1 MPLNQNQFLKYLQKN
16 FSPKQK
22 ILISVSCGIDSTVLF
37 DLIYKS
43 QFFDL
48 KNIFYVFFD
57 HQKRVEGKYE
67 IDKFINY
74 YGINTKN
81 TFIKKLELGKNETSF
96 QNKARTAR
104 LQYII
109 KLSKLLDTD
118 EVFLG
123 HHLDD
128 FKESY
133 FIRKIQS
140 SNALGLSNIFNE
152 KFDKLN
158 IHRPLVT
165 YTKKQIKVYA
175 RKNNLIWFEDRSN
188 FELEYTR
195 NKVRYYFIINPK
207 FSKSIENDLKN
218 YNDLE
223 YLLNFNSSFFKRL
236 SKKRFEIRLQ
246 EFMRLNKT
254 LQTIAVQS
262 LYYSLRLKLKKQPR
276 NENIINFIEVLSG
289 FNHNIRLKRSVF
301 GGKIGFFEKKLFLN
315 LT

>member
-1 MPLNQNQFLKYLQKN
+1 MPLNQNQFLKYLKKN

-22 ILISVSCGIDSTVLF
+22 ILISVSCGLDSTVLYN
-37 DLIYKS
+37 LINKS

-48 KNIFYVFFD
+48 KNTFYIFFD

-67 IDKFINY
+67 IQKFINY
-74 YGINTKN
+74 YGININN
-81 TFIKKLELGKNETSF
+81 TFIKKLKLGKNETSF

-104 LQYII
+104 LQHII
-109 KLSKLLDTD
+109 KLSKLLDTN

-133 FIRKIQS
+133 FLRKIQS

-152 KFDKLN
+152 KFDNLN
-158 IHRPLVT
+158 IHRPLVA

-188 FELEYTR
+188 FELDYTR
-195 NKVRYYFIINPK
+195 NKVRSYLISNPK
-207 FSKSIENDLKN
+207 ISKLIEKDLKN
-218 YNDLE
+218 YQDLE
-223 YLLNFNSSFFKRL
+223 CLLNFNSFYFERL
-236 SKKRFEIRLQ
+236 SKKRFEIRVQ
-246 EFMRLNKT
+246 EFIRLNKT

-262 LYYSLRLKLKKQPR
+262 LYYKLRLNSKKQPR
-276 NENIINFIEVLSG
+276 NENIMNFIEVVSG
-289 FNHNIRLKRSVF
+289 YNHNIRLKRSVF
-301 GGKIGFFEKKLFLN
+301 GGKIGFHGKKLCLN

>member
-1 MPLNQNQFLKYLQKN
+1 MELNK
-16 FSPKQK
+16 
-22 ILISVSCGIDSTVLF
+22 
-37 DLIYKS
+37 
-43 QFFDL
+43 
-48 KNIFYVFFD
+48 
-57 HQKRVEGKYE
+57 
-67 IDKFINY
+67 
-74 YGINTKN
+74 KN
-81 TFIKKLELGKNETSF
+81 TFIKKLKLGKNETSF

-104 LQYII
+104 YQYIL
-109 KLSKLLDTD
+109 KLSKLLGTD

-133 FIRKIQS
+133 FLRKIQS
-140 SNALGLSNIFNE
+140 SNVLGLSNIFNE

-188 FELEYTR
+188 FELDYTR
-195 NKVRYYFIINPK
+195 NKVRSYLISNPK
-207 FSKSIENDLKN
+207 ISKSIEKDLKN
-218 YNDLE
+218 YQDLE
-223 YLLNFNSSFFKRL
+223 YLVNFYSYYFERL
-236 SKKRFEIRLQ
+236 SKKRFEIKVQ

-262 LYYSLRLKLKKQPR
+262 LYYSLRLNLKKQPR
-276 NENIINFIEVLSG
+276 NENIMNFIEVVSG

-301 GGKIGFFEKKLFLN
+301 GGKIGFFGKKLCLN

>member
-1 MPLNQNQFLKYLQKN
+1 MPLNQNQFFKYLKKN
-16 FSPKQK
+16 FLPEQK
-22 ILISVSCGIDSTVLF
+22 ILISVSCGLDSTVLY
-37 DLIYKS
+37 DLINKS

-48 KNIFYVFFD
+48 KNTFYIFFD

-67 IDKFINY
+67 IEKFINY
-74 YGINTKN
+74 YGVNIKN
-81 TFIKKLELGKNETSF
+81 TFIKKLKLGTDDTSF

-104 LQYII
+104 LKHII
-109 KLSKLLDTD
+109 KLSKLLDTE

-133 FIRKIQS
+133 FLRKIQS

-152 KFDKLN
+152 KFNKLN

-188 FELEYTR
+188 LELDYTR
-195 NKVRYYFIINPK
+195 NKIRSYLISNPK
-207 FSKSIENDLKN
+207 ISKSIEKDLKN
-218 YNDLE
+218 NLDLE
-223 YLLNFNSSFFKRL
+223 CLLKFNTYYFKRL
-236 SKKRFEIRLQ
+236 SKKRFEIRLL

-262 LYYSLRLKLKKQPR
+262 LYYSLRFKLKKQPR
-276 NENIINFIEVLSG
+276 NENIINFIQVVSG
-289 FNHNIRLKRSVF
+289 FNHKVRLKRSVF
-301 GGKIGFFEKKLFLN
+301 SGKIGFFGKKLCLN

>member
-22 ILISVSCGIDSTVLF
+22 ILISVSCGIDSTVLY
-37 DLIYKS
+37 DLINKS

-48 KNIFYVFFD
+48 KNIFYIFFD

-67 IDKFINY
+67 IEKFINY
-74 YGINTKN
+74 YGLNKKN
-81 TFIKKLELGKNETSF
+81 TFIKKLKLGKNETSF

-104 LQYII
+104 YQYIL
-109 KLSKLLDTD
+109 KLSKLLGTD

-133 FIRKIQS
+133 FLRKIQS
-140 SNALGLSNIFNE
+140 SNVLGLSNIFNE
-152 KFDKLN
+152 KFEKLN

-188 FELEYTR
+188 FELDYTR
-195 NKVRYYFIINPK
+195 NKVRSYLIIK
-207 FSKSIENDLKN
+207 F
-218 YNDLE
+218 
-223 YLLNFNSSFFKRL
+223 
-236 SKKRFEIRLQ
+236 
-246 EFMRLNKT
+246 
-254 LQTIAVQS
+254 
-262 LYYSLRLKLKKQPR
+262 
-276 NENIINFIEVLSG
+276 
-289 FNHNIRLKRSVF
+289 
-301 GGKIGFFEKKLFLN
+301 
-315 LT
+315 